1 MTTVTRTTLALSAL
15 VILGACTREPE
26 SVNDQQVAARIRV
39 DTTVTSPPPDLV
51 DSATGVLAR
60 RSEPQQYFDET
71 RAALAAKEV
80 DRARSGLLA
89 AARFLYRQADSSAG
103 EVRAHLQS
111 VARDLDT
118 LAAAVARQREVST
131 QRLDE
136 VFARAN
142 LAESDRHLARV
153 ASAWTARDTAR
164 TADELLMAADHLER
178 AAADGRI
185 PESKARSAATAAAR
199 SLAADLLQ
207 RQPDAPD
214 RLPRAQD
221 ALRAASRGM
230 HDRLQARA
238 P

>member
-26 SVNDQQVAARIRV
+26 SVNDQQVAARIPV
-39 DTTVTSPPPDLV
+39 DTPVASPPPDLV

-60 RSEPQQYFDET
+60 RVEPQQYFDAT
-71 RAALAAKEV
+71 RAALAAKEPE
-80 DRARSGLLA
+80 RARSGLLA
-89 AARFLYRQADSSAG
+89 AARFLDRQADSSAG
-103 EVRAHLQS
+103 AVREQLRL
-111 VARDLDT
+111 VARDIDT
-118 LAAAVARQREVST
+118 LAAAVARQRDVSAR
-131 QRLDE
+131 RLDH
-136 VFARAN
+136 VVARAN

-178 AAADGRI
+178 AATDGRI
-185 PESKARSAATAAAR
+185 PENKARSAATAAAR
-199 SLAADLLQ
+199 SLATDLLQ

-214 RLPRAQD
+214 RLPRTQD
-221 ALRAASRGM
+221 ALRAASRAVY
-230 HDRLQARA
+230 DRLQSSA